1 MIYEEL
7 YVGFG
12 NPLTTSLFFLTNT
25 DTIAT
30 PIYMNHIERWWECAK
45 LFQIFYS
52 NKNNDISNSLNKWLW
67 SIIKLSILFFRVLY
81 FDFPTVSISFFKN
94 RILKIRAS
102 RDYVCIL
109 EFFHGNFF
117 NTSSIGISF
126 FFSAIAVK
134 KLYTWQPQNDKQQ
147 VT

>member
-12 NPLTTSLFFLTNT
+12 NPLTTSLLFLTNT

-52 NKNNDISNSLNKWLW
+52 IMIYPIGWINDCE
-67 SIIKLSILFFRVLY
+67 V
-81 FDFPTVSISFFKN
+81 
-94 RILKIRAS
+94 
-102 RDYVCIL
+102 
-109 EFFHGNFF
+109 
-117 NTSSIGISF
+117 
-126 FFSAIAVK
+126 
-134 KLYTWQPQNDKQQ
+134 
-147 VT
+147 